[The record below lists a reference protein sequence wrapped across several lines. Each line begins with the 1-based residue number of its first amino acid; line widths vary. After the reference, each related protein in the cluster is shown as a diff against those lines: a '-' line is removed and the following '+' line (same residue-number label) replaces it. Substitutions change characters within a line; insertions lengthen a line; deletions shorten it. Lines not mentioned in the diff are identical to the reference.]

1 MSNSAVA
8 RLTSLNLEGRPE
20 EWALTKTTYLIGR
33 EESADIFLPIQRI
46 SRRHAQID
54 HREHGYFIS
63 DLNSRN
69 GTYVNGQAVGGD
81 PRHLKDGDEIV
92 IGGVVAFRFHNPGD
106 TVAQPR
112 LGRLKGVWIDEA
124 AHAVWVDAKL
134 VDPPLSAAQ
143 FTLLQLLYRRPGEV
157 ISQAEIVAAIW
168 PNSDPAGVS
177 KEAVEGLIKRLRT
190 RLRETQPNDEYLN
203 IVRGHGLRIVLPLL
217 EG

>member
-1 MSNSAVA
+1 MNTSAAA

-20 EWALTKTTYLIGR
+20 EWRLTKTTYVIGR
-33 EESADIFLPIQRI
+33 EAPADILLPIQRI
-46 SRRHAQID
+46 SRRHAQIER
-54 HREHGYFIS
+54 REHGYFIS

-69 GTYVNGQAVGGD
+69 GTYVNGQAVGAEAQ
-81 PRHLKDGDEIV
+81 RLKDSDEIV

-124 AHAVWVDAKL
+124 TRAVWVDARL
-134 VDPPLSAAQ
+134 VEPPLSAAQ

-157 ISQAEIVAAIW
+157 IAQGEIVAAIW
-168 PNSDPAGVS
+168 PNTDPAGVS

-190 RLRETQPNDEYLN
+190 RLRETQPAEEYLN
-203 IVRGHGLRIVLPLL
+203 IVRGHGLRIVLPPL